1 MARQASTPKRKI
13 SQHNAQCSFPKAAT
27 SDKTPLVRICH
38 CTTHTHTSPTIH
50 CMPGLY
56 LKWMYIIYSDR
67 IMFNCKYATLLAAAA
82 VNMDAIYVEPAYI
95 NWGDFIIK
103 IAVGLNSEYTWFNII
118 LPWSSLSSAMLRHV
132 IWNYWKLMCTCS
144 FRICLANILFSVI
157 ETSFAIKWT
166 NLFHRY
172 FFSISQFSLCAL
184 FKMHT
189 YDMCTINIAVSFS
202 ILTGIISVFIFWY
215 LNSTCS
221 IEKRN

>member
-1 MARQASTPKRKI
+1 
-13 SQHNAQCSFPKAAT
+13 
-27 SDKTPLVRICH
+27 
-38 CTTHTHTSPTIH
+38 
-50 CMPGLY
+50 
-56 LKWMYIIYSDR
+56 
-67 IMFNCKYATLLAAAA
+67 MFNCKYATLLAAAA

-144 FRICLANILFSVI
+144 FRICLANILLSVI